1 MKKLSAIQIL
11 RAIAALLVVLAHA
24 ILRQAEWAP
33 TDQLTKEI
41 ANHMGA
47 LGVWIFFIISGFI
60 MSYTNYDNFGVSG
73 APGRFMASR
82 IIRIVPIYWLA
93 TAVEVALRLRHGS
106 GLDVHRLICSLFF
119 IPVAVEPGTTAAM
132 RPTLG
137 VGWTLNYEMMF
148 YACFAL
154 VLFLSRRKGLAVLLL
169 AMTGV
174 VWAGTF
180 FKPIADTRDPTS
192 LIAFYSAPIILLFG
206 VGVLIGAVAR
216 LFEGVHAHG
225 SSAVLLSVLAAILV
239 VDISLFATFVG
250 SYPAAIEWLV
260 TFWIISAACV
270 VLCAMVR
277 IDDTGW
283 FIQKLVRLGDASYSL
298 YLFHF
303 LTIIAVEKLWWWC
316 FGGNGSWIFVSVAAA
331 AAILAST
338 AIHLFVEQPV
348 CNRLRQLIA
357 WVEAR
362 RSFRRGG
369 ISDPTRRRAVETTAG
384 AWKGVGPQFGP
395 SHLTASRRT
404 NVRQY
409 IAARRIR

>member
-24 ILRQAEWAP
+24 ISRQAEWTP

-82 IIRIVPIYWLA
+82 VIRIVPIYWLA
-93 TAVEVALRLRHGS
+93 TAVEVALRFRHGS

-119 IPVAVEPGTTAAM
+119 IPVAVEPGTAAAM

-137 VGWTLNYEMMF
+137 VGWTLNCEMVF
-148 YACFAL
+148 YACFGL
-154 VLFLSRRKGLAVLLL
+154 VLFLSRKKGLAVLLL
-169 AMTGV
+169 AMTGAV
-174 VWAGTF
+174 LAGTF

-206 VGVLIGAVAR
+206 VGVLIGAVTR
-216 LFEGVHAHG
+216 FFEGVHAYG
-225 SSAVLLSVLAAILV
+225 SIAVLLSVLAAMLV
-239 VDISLFATFVG
+239 VDVSLFARFVG
-250 SYPAAIEWLV
+250 SYPTAIEWLV

-277 IDDTGW
+277 IGDTGW

-303 LTIIAVEKLWWWC
+303 FTIVAVEKLWWWC
-316 FGGNGSWIFVSVAAA
+316 FGGNGSWIFVFASAAV
-331 AAILAST
+331 AILASL
-338 AIHLFVEQPV
+338 AIHRFVEQPV
-348 CNRLRQLIA
+348 CNRLRKLIA
-357 WVEAR
+357 LVKAR

-369 ISDPTRRRAVETTAG
+369 IPDPARRGAVETAAG
-384 AWKGVGPQFGP
+384 AWKGVGPQLRP
-395 SHLTASRRT
+395 SHLTAPRRT
-404 NVRQY
+404 NVLQD
-409 IAARRIR
+409 IAARRVR

>member
-1 MKKLSAIQIL
+1 MKKLSSIQIL

-24 ILRQAEWAP
+24 IVQQAEWAP
-33 TDQLTKEI
+33 TDQLTKDI

-93 TAVEVALRLRHGS
+93 TAVEVTLRLRHGS

-119 IPVAVEPGTTAAM
+119 IPVAVEPGATAAM

-148 YACFAL
+148 YACFAS
-154 VLFLSRRKGLAVLLL
+154 VLFLSRKKGLAVLLL

-174 VWAGTF
+174 VLAGAF
-180 FKPIADTRDPTS
+180 FKPIADTREPTS
-192 LIAFYSAPIILLFG
+192 LVAFYSAPIILLFG

-216 LFEGVHAHG
+216 FFEGVHAHG
-225 SSAVLLSVLAAILV
+225 SALLLSVLAAMLV

-250 SYPAAIEWLV
+250 SYPVTIEWLV
-260 TFWIISAACV
+260 TFWTMSAICV
-270 VLCAMVR
+270 VLCVMVR
-277 IDDTGW
+277 TDDTGW
-283 FIQKLVRLGDASYSL
+283 LIQKLVRLGDASYSL

-303 LTIIAVEKLWWWC
+303 FTIIAVEKLWWWC
-316 FGGNGSWIFVSVAAA
+316 FGGIGSWIFVSVSAV
-331 AAILAST
+331 AAILASI

-357 WVEAR
+357 LVGAR

-369 ISDPTRRRAVETTAG
+369 IPDLTRRGAVETG
-384 AWKGVGPQFGP
+384 AWKGVRSQFGP

-404 NVRQY
+404 NVPQN